1 MKLPAVLCAIT
12 TMAVA
17 SAAMATDWGDC
28 ANELDYLRR
37 RSSDAS
43 DKARE
48 AESKKS
54 DFERKRDDLNRCVQ
68 NPQVY
73 DLMGDRC
80 QSARSYAESAQG
92 YYRSSLDDLGNALG
106 DVDRKV
112 KAVAGACGVE
122 LKQVTGPAP
131 QVPSGVKNPALCSVY
146 LGYKGKLPLQ
156 QLIATCTPHMGEAD
170 CRACLQ

>member
-1 MKLPAVLCAIT
+1 MKLLPALVIA
-12 TMAVA
+12 A
-17 SAAMATDWGDC
+17 SLAAPAAAKAADWGDC
-28 ANELDYLRR
+28 ANELDYLRK

-80 QSARSYAESAQG
+80 QSARSYAESAQR

-156 QLIATCTPHMGEAD
+156 QLIATCTPNMGEAE